1 MARMSVDSFWPY
13 ASYALNR
20 YATSAA
26 KFSNCPPGAVGLG
39 ISYPVDIENQQSG
52 SSCFDGEADFVGD

>member
-20 YATSAA
+20 HVTSAA
-26 KFSNCPPGAVGLG
+26 KFSNCPREAVGL
-39 ISYPVDIENQQSG
+39 SNSCPVAIEKPQSG